1 MNRHKHIDTGGTT
14 LSSVRRYTL
23 MISTLKMEDIH
34 FTGLILVAGK
44 GHQLEIGRPASRS
57 ILVGII
63 RTKDRNSK
71 KEKYIWHTHRQ
82 THDIN
87 AKKYVNKG
95 FSQHFHVFQAC
106 IQSSF
111 TERITYTVNTLSKL
125 INGWAIMSIAHAVQV
140 DCNLHPKKIPQ

>member
-1 MNRHKHIDTGGTT
+1 
-14 LSSVRRYTL
+14 

-71 KEKYIWHTHRQ
+71 KEKYFDTHIDRHTISMQ
-82 THDIN
+82 KN
-87 AKKYVNKG
+87 
-95 FSQHFHVFQAC
+95 
-106 IQSSF
+106 
-111 TERITYTVNTLSKL
+111 
-125 INGWAIMSIAHAVQV
+125 M
-140 DCNLHPKKIPQ
+140 